1 MPASTAEKGRKNAF
15 VSAAMIRASV
25 VFPEPGGPQ
34 KTREGSGR
42 AERTEERNFPSPRIA
57 SWPTNSARVF
67 GRIRSASGA
76 EREAASFSP
85 PRRPG
90 NSGGGLPDEDIF
102 FLFPFRYSIKPAGE
116 YNISHRGSGIGR
128 RFREAGGSMKD
139 SRSTWRSKLNRTF
152 PGRFDRAVRLFLLA
166 CVCLFASCATTKVT
180 EAWKDDQFR
189 GTIRKVAVLGVFE
202 KPDTRKIFEDEFADR
217 LKARGV
223 EAVASHKFIT
233 DAELPDKDVVIG
245 KIRNLGVDTV
255 FVTRVVDMETEQVT
269 VPGRSYLVPRH
280 YDYYGTYYSHIYY
293 THIYRP
299 GYTVEEGYAYTE
311 TNLYS
316 VSDEKLIWSGR
327 SKTDFSVVPGSRP
340 IPRYELIQGFVKIMI
355 DRLSDDKLIR

>member
-1 MPASTAEKGRKNAF
+1 MKIVLDSRKTLTSKG
-15 VSAAMIRASV
+15 
-25 VFPEPGGPQ
+25 
-34 KTREGSGR
+34 T
-42 AERTEERNFPSPRIA
+42 
-57 SWPTNSARVF
+57 PTD
-67 GRIRSASGA
+67 
-76 EREAASFSP
+76 
-85 PRRPG
+85 PG
-90 NSGGGLPDEDIF
+90 NSGSGAEQRSRKL
-102 FLFPFRYSIKPAGE
+102 
-116 YNISHRGSGIGR
+116 NISMAR
-128 RFREAGGSMKD
+128 RFRENGGSMKNG
-139 SRSTWRSKLNRTF
+139 RNIWRSKVNRTF

-189 GTIRKVAVLGVFE
+189 GTIRKVAVIGVFE

-217 LKARGV
+217 LKARGL

-233 DAELPDKDVVIG
+233 DAEMPDKDVVIG
-245 KIRNLGVDTV
+245 KIRDLGVDTV
-255 FVTRVVDMETEQVT
+255 FVTRIVDMETEQISE
-269 VPGRSYLVPRH
+269 PGESYFVPRY
-280 YDYYGTYYSHIYY
+280 YDNYMTYYTY
-293 THIYRP
+293 IYRP
-299 GYTVEEGYAYTE
+299 GYTFEEGYAYTE